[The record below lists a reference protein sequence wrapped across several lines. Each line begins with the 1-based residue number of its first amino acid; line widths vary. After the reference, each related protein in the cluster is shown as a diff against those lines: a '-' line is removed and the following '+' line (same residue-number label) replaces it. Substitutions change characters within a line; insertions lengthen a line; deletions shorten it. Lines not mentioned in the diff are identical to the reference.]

1 MKEKSAMAK
10 AAKTVMNAVN
20 SAITAVKLSM
30 EADSPAQVFEVHFKM
45 KDGYVGDSY
54 QMYRIVLDPNYMG
67 DNSYFVYKGKG
78 LFAELM
84 GFAHV
89 QKNGKGFGVS
99 QWWFG
104 RKNTITFNDDN
115 TVLVDVVCYD
125 AHTPEAYKRAEEEG
139 IAALKAENLPF

>member
-1 MKEKSAMAK
+1 MKEKSAMAQ

-20 SAITAVKLSM
+20 TAVTAVQLGIES
-30 EADSPAQVFEVHFKM
+30 DSPAQVYEVHFKL
-45 KDGYVGDSY
+45 KGSY
-54 QMYRIVLDPNYMG
+54 LNDTYRVVLDPNYFG

-104 RKNTITFNDDN
+104 KKNTITFNDEN
-115 TVLVDVVCYD
+115 AELVDVIYYD
-125 AHTPEAYKRAEEEG
+125 AHTPAAYKRAEEEG

>member
-20 SAITAVKLSM
+20 TAITAVQLGIES
-30 EADSPAQVFEVHFKM
+30 DSPAQVYEVHFKL
-45 KDGYVGDSY
+45 KDGYFKDT
-54 QMYRIVLDPNYMG
+54 YRMVLDPNYYG

-84 GFAHV
+84 GFANV
-89 QKNGKGFGVS
+89 QKNGNGFVVG
-99 QWWFG
+99 QYWFG
-104 RKNTITFNDDN
+104 RKNTITFNDNN
-115 TVLVDVVCYD
+115 TVLVDVICYD
-125 AHTPEAYKRAEEEG
+125 AHTPAAYKRAEEEG

>member
-20 SAITAVKLSM
+20 TAVTAVQLGIES
-30 EADSPAQVFEVHFKM
+30 DSPAQVYEVHFKL
-45 KDGYVGDSY
+45 KDGYFKDT
-54 QMYRIVLDPNYMG
+54 YRMVLDPNYYG

-84 GFAHV
+84 GFANI
-89 QKNGKGFGVS
+89 QKNGKGFVVG
-99 QWWFG
+99 QYWFG
-104 RKNTITFNDDN
+104 RKNTITFNDNN
-115 TVLVDVVCYD
+115 TELVDVICYD
-125 AHTPEAYKRAEEEG
+125 AHTPEAYKRIEEEG

>member
-1 MKEKSAMAK
+1 MKEKSAMAQ

-20 SAITAVKLSM
+20 TAVTAVQLGIES
-30 EADSPAQVFEVHFKM
+30 DSPAQVYEVHFKL
-45 KDGYVGDSY
+45 KGSY
-54 QMYRIVLDPNYMG
+54 LNDTYRVVLDPNYYG

-104 RKNTITFNDDN
+104 KKNTITFNDEN
-115 TVLVDVVCYD
+115 TELVDVVYYD

>member
-1 MKEKSAMAK
+1 MKEKSAMAQ

-20 SAITAVKLSM
+20 TAVTAVQLGIES
-30 EADSPAQVFEVHFKM
+30 DSPAQVYEVHFKLKESYL
-45 KDGYVGDSY
+45 KDT
-54 QMYRIVLDPNYMG
+54 YRVVLDPNYYG

-89 QKNGKGFGVS
+89 QKNGKGFVVG
-99 QWWFG
+99 QYWFG
-104 RKNTITFNDDN
+104 RKNTITFNDEN
-115 TVLVDVVCYD
+115 TELVDVICYD

>member
-20 SAITAVKLSM
+20 TAITAVQLGIES
-30 EADSPAQVFEVHFKM
+30 DSPAQVYEVHFKL
-45 KDGYVGDSY
+45 KDGYFKDT
-54 QMYRIVLDPNYMG
+54 YRMVLDPNYYG

-84 GFAHV
+84 GFANV
-89 QKNGKGFGVS
+89 QKNGKGFVVG
-99 QWWFG
+99 QYWFG
-104 RKNTITFNDDN
+104 RKNTITFNDNN
-115 TVLVDVVCYD
+115 TELVDVICYD
-125 AHTPEAYKRAEEEG
+125 AHTPAAYKRAEEEG

>member
-1 MKEKSAMAK
+1 MKEKSKFAQ

-20 SAITAVKLSM
+20 SAVTAVQLSM
-30 EADSPAQVFEVHFKM
+30 EADSPSQVYEVHFKL
-45 KDGYVGDSY
+45 KDSY
-54 QMYRIVLDPNYMG
+54 LRDTYRVVLDPNYMG
-67 DNSYFVYKGKG
+67 DNSYFVYKGDG
-78 LFAELM
+78 FMADLM

-99 QWWFG
+99 QFWFG
-104 RKNTITFNDDN
+104 KKNTITFNDDN
-115 TVLVDVVCYD
+115 TELVNVICYD

>member
-1 MKEKSAMAK
+1 MKEKSAMAQ

-20 SAITAVKLSM
+20 TAVTAVQLGIES
-30 EADSPAQVFEVHFKM
+30 DSPAQVYEVHFKL
-45 KDGYVGDSY
+45 KGSY
-54 QMYRIVLDPNYMG
+54 LNDTYRVVLDPNYYG

-104 RKNTITFNDDN
+104 KKNTITFNDEN
-115 TVLVDVVCYD
+115 AELVDVIYYD
-125 AHTPEAYKRAEEEG
+125 AHTPAAYKRAEEEG